1 MAETPALPWYVSRP
15 GSGEPPLPADTLS
28 VSALARG
35 IQVALR
41 EAFPRRVW
49 VVGEAA
55 ELERNAHRQHWFFR
69 LCETNPE
76 DGKQYALSAV
86 LWGSEVSRLFG
97 EGGALDGVIEPR
109 DGIEVRA
116 LCDVDFYP
124 PHGVLR
130 LVVRDIDPAYTLGK
144 MALEK
149 RRLVECLQK
158 EGVLDRQRELK
169 LEELPLRIGLI
180 TSENSAAYN
189 DFVQELLAS
198 GLAFQI
204 RFFDARM
211 QGEQTV
217 RTVVRG
223 LDLLGRSG
231 VDVIALIRGG
241 GSTVDLAWFDQE
253 EIVRAIAALRIPV
266 LTGIGHE
273 IDSSVSDLAAHMA
286 FKTPTAVA
294 AFLAEQGARA
304 TRFLESASGRLHR
317 VAESPAEELEQLSDA
332 VSHLGRT
339 VEERSRESMLALRD
353 RAHQFHRLVLASL
366 SCEARRAMKDR
377 IRLADVASRLLVR
390 AERGVF
396 QCRARVGGA
405 RGLTSLPLAVAASK
419 RNLVRLSV
427 AIRHLFSSARET
439 LAAAAAREK
448 LLDPGNV
455 VRRGYA
461 ILRNASGCAILD
473 PRGVRAGDL
482 ISAELRSGRI
492 DARVE
497 RVESRKPENLDHGE
511 AEDQQDGGTARGGVS
526 QLEIW

>member
-1 MAETPALPWYVSRP
+1 MAETPALPWYVSGP
-15 GSGEPPLPADTLS
+15 GQGKSSLPNDTLS

-35 IQVALR
+35 IQVALKK
-41 EAFPRRVW
+41 AFPRRVW

-55 ELERNAHRQHWFFR
+55 ELERNAHRKHWFFR

-76 DGKQYALSAV
+76 DGKQYALSAI

-97 EGGALDGVIEPR
+97 EGGTLEGVIEPR
-109 DGIEVRA
+109 DGIEIRA

-124 PHGVLR
+124 PHGALR
-130 LVVRDIDPAYTLGK
+130 LVVKDIDPAYTLGK

-149 RRLVECLQK
+149 RQLVERLQK
-158 EGVLDRQRELK
+158 EGVLDRQRELT
-169 LEELPLRIGLI
+169 LTELPLRIGLI

-198 GLAFQI
+198 GLAFRI
-204 RFFDARM
+204 CFFDARM

-223 LDLLGRSG
+223 LDMLSRAG
-231 VDVIALIRGG
+231 VDVVALIRGG

-253 EIVRAIAALRIPV
+253 EIVRAIAALPIPV

-273 IDSSVSDLAAHMA
+273 IDTSVSDLAAHTA

-304 TRFLESASGRLHR
+304 ARFLEDARRRLRLAAASPDL
-317 VAESPAEELEQLSDA
+317 ELEQLSHA
-332 VSHLGRT
+332 VSRLGRA
-339 VEERSRESMLALRD
+339 VEERSRESKLVLWD
-353 RAHQFHRLVLASL
+353 RAHQLNLRVMKSLAG
-366 SCEARRAMKDR
+366 EARRTMKDR
-377 IRLADVASRLLVR
+377 IRLVEAVARPLAG
-390 AERGVF
+390 AERKLF
-396 QCRARVGGA
+396 QCRSRVRSARA
-405 RGLTSLPLAVAASK
+405 LTSLPLAAAAQQ
-419 RNLVRLSV
+419 RNLGRLTVSL
-427 AIRHLFSSARET
+427 RHLFSSARET
-439 LAAAAAREK
+439 LASATARNK

-461 ILRNASGCAILD
+461 ILRDAKGGTILD
-473 PRGVRAGDL
+473 PTGVRAGDL

-497 RVESRKPENLDHGE
+497 RVKSRKPENLDHGE
-511 AEDQQDGGTARGGVS
+511 TEGQQDGGTARGGFS